1 MEIFCYLCN
10 NKTKD
15 WSQNLKKIKSK
26 HSGTLITDYIAQF
39 LGDFESV
46 RNLYDEANCLCS
58 LCLSRIHAY
67 DWMIVKTKE
76 QEKVLRQV
84 LIATET
90 KKKEFMNA
98 YKHVFGTDETEKKIK
113 FEEIMEVPDSPQPK
127 PELPDTPTKPVEPV
141 KRSKP
146 IIVRVVKR
154 VPFLKTTM
162 NATSLQPSKPPLK
175 INASGEGPSTLK
187 PKPKPVEKPITQKP
201 KKATGTEIVVCDI
214 CDGKFK
220 GIKLLGVCFLDNFEL
235 KKNTKKIFWAKKFLI
250 IFFPFFSI

>member
-15 WSQNLKKIKSK
+15 WSQNLRKIKSK
-26 HSGTLITDYIAQF
+26 HSGTLITDFIAQF

-58 LCLSRIHAY
+58 LCLSRIQAY

-98 YKHVFGTDETEKKIK
+98 YNLVFGTEETEKKIK
-113 FEEIMEVPDSPQPK
+113 FEEIIELPDSPQPK
-127 PELPDTPTKPVEPV
+127 PEPPETPTKSVEPV

-154 VPFLKTTM
+154 VPFLKTTT
-162 NATSLQPSKPPLK
+162 NATLQPSKPPLK
-175 INASGEGPSTLK
+175 VNASGEGPAKLQPT
-187 PKPKPVEKPITQKP
+187 PKPKPVEKPKPVKKPITQKP
-201 KKATGTEIVVCDI
+201 IKANGTELVVCDI
-214 CDGKFK
+214 CDGRFK
-220 GIKLLGVCFLDNFEL
+220 GIKLLEVSFLEDFDF
-235 KKNTKKIFWAKKFLI
+235 KKITKKIF
-250 IFFPFFSI
+250 